1 MEIKKSKKADLE
13 NQRGLFVEIGVVLAL
28 ALCLV
33 AFEWTTKPRENQL
46 LMGMQT
52 TEAEEDIIP
61 ITRQQLENQPP
72 PPPPPQ
78 VIEVINIVEDDVE
91 IDEVDFESM
100 DADENTEF
108 DFVPIS
114 SEEEAAEEEVFFIVE
129 DMPMFM
135 GGGKENFRDWIAQNL
150 QYPPIAAENGISGRV
165 FIQFAVNSLGQVVD
179 VVVVRGVDP
188 ALDKEAIRVVKS
200 SPKWTP
206 GKQRGRPVKV
216 QFTFPIVFVLQ

>member
-13 NQRGLFVEIGVVLAL
+13 LQKSLFLEIGVVVAL
-28 ALCLV
+28 AISLV
-33 AFEWTTKPRENQL
+33 AFEWSTRPRDNQL
-46 LMGMQT
+46 LRGVQSG
-52 TEAEEDIIP
+52 EAEEDIIP
-61 ITRQQLENQPP
+61 VTRQQPEQPPP

-78 VIEVINIVEDDVE
+78 VIEVINIVQDDVE
-91 IDEVDFESM
+91 IDDVDFESI
-100 DADENTEF
+100 DADEDTEF
-108 DFVPIS
+108 DFIPIS
-114 SEEEAAEEEVFFIVE
+114 DEEEAEEEVFFIVE
-129 DMPMFM
+129 DMPMFQ
-135 GGGKENFRDWIAQNL
+135 GGGKEKFREWIGKNL

-165 FIQFAVNSLGQVVD
+165 FVQFAVNAKGEVVD

-188 ALDKEAIRVVKS
+188 ALDKEAVRVVKS